1 MGWVFDRDCALELW
15 QGTMKLRPWNQA
27 RKIEHP
33 YYGFCP
39 TNEYTAGSGWEKGG
53 STGLLYSQDFLSL
66 LAFSLTDNRL
76 RTACHSTDF
85 IMILCMDDRAS
96 LTLATWRPSDQSFYW
111 APRVSKVASLP
122 PLMEPSNRFPKVS
135 YFQPVY
141 QTAIKIMSHKTK
153 TGLSTALFH
162 PVWTDWIY
170 MHRT

>member
-1 MGWVFDRDCALELW
+1 MARDHEIKTLKSGKKDRTSLLW
-15 QGTMKLRPWNQA
+15 ILPNKRIYC
-27 RKIEHP
+27 RKWMRERRKHR
-33 YYGFCP
+33 F
-39 TNEYTAGSGWEKGG
+39 TLF
-53 STGLLYSQDFLSL
+53 TGLSQSTSIFLNWSYE
-66 LAFSLTDNRL
+66 SKNRL

-96 LTLATWRPSDQSFYW
+96 LTLVTWRPSDQSFYW

-122 PLMEPSNRFPKVS
+122 PLIEPSNRFPKVS